1 MLLFYV
7 SGRLGL
13 LKSFYPD
20 MDILA
25 LRNFGA
31 IQSNMDNE
39 EQTFWAPVQKCVT
52 LPKYPCAKMF
62 QCWNVPV
69 SKGPHAKISRYWNVP
84 VPKSPC
90 AEKFTCQIVHGVKMS
105 TCWNVYVY
113 EMSVQKRLLPKC
125 AEISLSLFLGQS
137 PKCVWKIAMSSGYY
151 DNSHV

>member
-1 MLLFYV
+1 MASSMLLFYV

-25 LRNFGA
+25 LGNFGA

-62 QCWNVPV
+62 QCCNVLV
-69 SKGPHAKISRYWNVP
+69 LKGL
-84 VPKSPC
+84 C
-90 AEKFTCQIVHGVKMS
+90 AEKKITCQVVSLLKRP
-105 TCWNVYVY
+105 WRRN
-113 EMSVQKRLLPKC
+113 EMSKC
-125 AEISLSLFLGQS
+125 
-137 PKCVWKIAMSSGYY
+137 
-151 DNSHV
+151 

>member
-25 LRNFGA
+25 LGNFGA

-52 LPKYPCAKMF
+52 LLKRPLCRNMYPCVKMF

-69 SKGPHAKISRYWNVP
+69 SKGPHAKISRCWNVP

-113 EMSVQKRLLPKC
+113 EMSLAKMCWNKPKPFFGPKPKMCLKNCNVQRVLR
-125 AEISLSLFLGQS
+125 Q
-137 PKCVWKIAMSSGYY
+137 
-151 DNSHV
+151 